1 VSYRKALEL
10 DPKSSAAHTNLG
22 TSLAR
27 SGNYA
32 EATKH
37 FQAALEADPKNA
49 VAQKGLAQLPAGTGR
64 ADP

>member
-1 VSYRKALEL
+1 
-10 DPKSSAAHTNLG
+10 
-22 TSLAR
+22 LAR

-32 EATKH
+32 EAAKH

-49 VAQKGLAQLPAGTGR
+49 VAQKGLAQLPASTGR